1 MTTVQNNNASQA
13 LLDSVNGAQAKTKST
28 NSADSTQDRFLT
40 LLVSQM
46 KNQDP
51 LNPLDNAQVTSQL
64 AQLSTVTGIDKLN
77 ATVQTLI
84 DNTQQSQSYQ
94 AANLIGHVVLS
105 AGKNIELAKSQAMY
119 GVDLASSADNVTV
132 TVRDANGKSVS
143 EIALGALPIG
153 QSQLQWNGTD
163 SNGAVVPDGKYT
175 FEVKALL
182 AGKAVTSS
190 TLNYAAVQS
199 VTNSSAGIKLNLSD
213 ATSISNSDVKQ
224 IF

>member
-1 MTTVQNNNASQA
+1 MTTVQNNPASQA
-13 LLDSVNGAQAKTKST
+13 LLDSVNGIKAKTTST
-28 NSADSTQDRFLT
+28 VDSVQDRFMT
-40 LLVSQM
+40 LLVTQM

-51 LNPLDNAQVTSQL
+51 LNPLDNAQVTSQM

-94 AANLIGHVVLS
+94 ATSMIGHLVLS
-105 AGKNIELAKSQAMY
+105 TGSNIELSKSQGMY
-119 GVDLASSADNVTV
+119 GIDLASKADNVTV

-143 EIALGALPIG
+143 ELALGAQPTG
-153 QSQLQWNGTD
+153 QSQLQWD
-163 SNGAVVPDGKYT
+163 GANSSGATLPDGKYT
-175 FEVKALL
+175 FEVKATL
-182 AGKAVTSS
+182 GGQPVTST

-199 VTNSSAGIKLNLSD
+199 VTNSSAGIKLNLSN
-213 ATSISNSDVKQ
+213 TSSISNSDVKQ